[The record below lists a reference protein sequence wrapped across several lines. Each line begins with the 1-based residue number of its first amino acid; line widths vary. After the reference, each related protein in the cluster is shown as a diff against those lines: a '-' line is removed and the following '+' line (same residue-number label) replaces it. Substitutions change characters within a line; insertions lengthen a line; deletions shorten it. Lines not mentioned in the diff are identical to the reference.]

1 MPVLNKVKFFDST
14 LRDGSHAVK
23 QKIYPEN
30 IEAYC
35 KRIDDAGMHTVIVGH
50 GNGIGAYSVQM
61 GFCAIDVIE
70 MLRIEKKNL
79 RHTKLGTFVTV
90 GFGTRKAH
98 IVPAFPIITDGLL
111 MREFPS
117 FALARMA
124 KAIIRRTSGW
134 SLKP

>member
-50 GNGIGAYSVQM
+50 GNGLGASS
-61 GFCAIDVIE
+61 C
-70 MLRIEKKNL
+70 
-79 RHTKLGTFVTV
+79 
-90 GFGTRKAH
+90 
-98 IVPAFPIITDGLL
+98 LL
-111 MREFPS
+111 YTSRRR
-117 FALARMA
+117 LAG
-124 KAIIRRTSGW
+124 SC
-134 SLKP
+134 L